1 MVVDLVRG
9 YARELDLDEIDY
21 TTLEPASPSY
31 LGAEAVKRYGDLLW
45 KVQTKGGRPVYV
57 LVLLEFQSSV
67 QDYMAV
73 RLMTYVGLLYESLCQ
88 RQGFPPLPILVPVAL
103 YCGRDRWTAADSV
116 RPLVLA
122 EPAAPAGFVPGFRYI
137 LIDERRCELLGL
149 EQRNLVDAMI
159 RCGRAASAPAA
170 SEEVLRLQEWLRGDA
185 NAALRRAFVTWLDIV
200 LIRPQFPEVKLKAGD
215 GLVEVAKVLGNS
227 MTWIEQA
234 ETKGLEKDREEG
246 REKGREEGREK
257 GREEALRDTFE
268 RVVRNRFGEPV
279 AEAVAS
285 LSRPFESGETFAR
298 ALDWAYGCRS
308 EDELLSKLATL

>member
-1 MVVDLVRG
+1 MDYDGAYKVLFSTARMVVDLVRG

-88 RQGFPPLPILVPVAL
+88 RQGFPPLPILVPVVL

-122 EPAAPAGFVPGFRYI
+122 EPAALAGFVPGFRYI

-234 ETKGLEKDREEG
+234 ETE
-246 REKGREEGREK
+246 
-257 GREEALRDTFE
+257 GREEALRDTFQ

-298 ALDWAYGCRS
+298 ALDRAYVCRS

>member
-1 MVVDLVRG
+1 MPVV
-9 YARELDLDEIDY
+9 
-21 TTLEPASPSY
+21 
-31 LGAEAVKRYGDLLW
+31 
-45 KVQTKGGRPVYV
+45 
-57 LVLLEFQSSV
+57 
-67 QDYMAV
+67 
-73 RLMTYVGLLYESLCQ
+73 
-88 RQGFPPLPILVPVAL
+88 L
-103 YCGRDRWTAADSV
+103 YCGRNRWTAADSV

-122 EPAAPAGFVPGFRYI
+122 EPAALAGFVPGFRYI

-215 GLVEVAKVLGNS
+215 GLAEVAKVLGSS

-234 ETKGLEKDREEG
+234 ETKGRA
-246 REKGREEGREK
+246 K
-257 GREEALRDTFE
+257 GREEALRDTFQ
-268 RVVRNRFGEPV
+268 RVVRSRFGEPF

-285 LSRPFESGETFAR
+285 LSRPFESGEAFSPEPWTGPTAAEAKASSCPSWPPSDAR
-298 ALDWAYGCRS
+298 AATGPVGASGTTLAHLGRRSITDSLQCGSICRPKRRPRTPAPRFG
-308 EDELLSKLATL
+308 LSRRSVGPSTAASSPRGRRA